1 MPRSESR
8 PNLDAVLL
16 VVACIL
22 IVSAIVVTIL

>member
-1 MPRSESR
+1 MARSES
-8 PNLDAVLL
+8 PANLDAVLL

>member
-8 PNLDAVLL
+8 TNLDAVLL